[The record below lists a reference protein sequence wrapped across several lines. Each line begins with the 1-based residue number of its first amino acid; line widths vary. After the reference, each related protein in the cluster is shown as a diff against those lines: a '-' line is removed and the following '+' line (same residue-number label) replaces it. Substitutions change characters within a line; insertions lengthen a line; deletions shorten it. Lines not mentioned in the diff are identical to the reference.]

1 MALLKNLEFAK
12 KLPKIVKPG
21 KPKKPLLE
29 LAKLRLTKEID
40 VQIALAKN
48 PKFKVVT
55 SRKQQKTGKIIKT
68 QRKPRSW
75 VTSEDEY
82 AYVTPRF
89 ANKVLNV
96 GGKRGANIKTTPKK
110 VVETLNVLNKWV
122 ASAESDAVL
131 TKTMEK
137 ARRGQKKSAK

>member
-1 MALLKNLEFAK
+1 MSLLKNLEFAK
-12 KLPKIVKPG
+12 NLPKVANPG
-21 KPKKPLLE
+21 KPKKSPLE
-29 LAKLRLTKEID
+29 LAKIRLAKEID

-55 SRKQQKTGKIIKT
+55 SRKQRKTGKIIKS

-75 VTSEDEY
+75 VTSEDDS

-110 VVETLNVLNKWV
+110 IVETLNVLNKWV
-122 ASAESDAVL
+122 ASSESDAVL
-131 TKTMEK
+131 MKALEK
-137 ARRGQKKSAK
+137 ARRGRRESAK